1 MTPPLPWRAS
11 TRIDPE
17 ATYTVTITRLPL
29 ARHIRIPAVM
39 RQTVR
44 IVRALVRADGLVGY
58 SLKAD
63 LVRKT
68 FWTVSAWESDA
79 ALRAFASSDVH
90 RTAMRRVGPHMAEPQ
105 IETLSVSGRE
115 LPLSWADIRGRLDTP
130 RSHVL
135 RPHPPP

>member
-1 MTPPLPWRAS
+1 MAQTATVS
-11 TRIDPE
+11 TAIVARRRLG
-17 ATYTVTITRLPL
+17 VRQSTITRLPL

-44 IVRALVRADGLVGY
+44 IVRALARADGLVGY

-79 ALRAFASSDVH
+79 ALRAFAGSHVH
-90 RTAMRRVGPHMAEPQ
+90 RAAMRRVGPHMAEPQ
-105 IETLSVSGRE
+105 IETLSVTGRE
-115 LPLSWADIRGRLDTP
+115 LPLSWADIRRRLDVP
-130 RSHVL
+130 LARV
-135 RPHPPP
+135 

>member
-44 IVRALVRADGLVGY
+44 IVRALARADGLVGY

-105 IETLSVSGRE
+105 IETLSVTGRE
-115 LPLSWADIRGRLDTP
+115 LPLPWADIRGRLDAP
-130 RSHVL
+130 RSHLSRTV
-135 RPHPPP
+135 PM